1 MKALKLASLVLLLS
15 VPLFLTNSEAQS
27 LSQTVKARIDVQQ
40 GAINDMVFSTDG
52 RHLAIASTKSLQ
64 LYDAKTYK
72 KLISFTGHTDSVLA
86 VALSPDGKLLISG
99 GQDETVRLWKT
110 DTGELVRTREEHW
123 GHVNALAFSAD
134 GEMFWSGCNNDRE
147 IRSWFSYD
155 GGKNNKREDTFPYM
169 KPKDVYTATVF
180 SPDAEILVRASTA
193 TAPEFGDGFLIFF
206 ISLHGTR
213 TSTIFRATHADP
225 VNVLT
230 LHADG
235 NLLATG
241 SADKTIQLWDIKDT
255 TQPRHI
261 LSKHTGG
268 ITAIAFSDTGKLIAS
283 GSSDKTIQLWDVETG
298 KPLDT
303 LTEHTS
309 MITAVTFFG
318 DKTLASGSSN
328 GTVILWDLTDYKAD
342 Q

>member
-1 MKALKLASLVLLLS
+1 MKALKLARLVLLLS
-15 VPLFLTNSEAQS
+15 VTLCLTNSGVQS

-72 KLISFTGHTDSVLA
+72 ELISFTGHTDSVLV
-86 VALSPDGKLLISG
+86 VAFSPDGKRLASG

-110 DTGELVRTREEHW
+110 DTGELLRTREEHW
-123 GHVNALAFSAD
+123 GHINALAFSAD
-134 GEMFWSGCNNDRE
+134 GEMFWSGSNDDRE
-147 IRSWFSYD
+147 IRSWFSHD
-155 GGKNNKREDTFPYM
+155 GGKSSKRQGTLPYM

-180 SPDAEILVRASTA
+180 SPDAEILVRAT
-193 TAPEFGDGFLIFF
+193 TTTDPEFGEGFLIFF
-206 ISLHGTR
+206 ISLSGTR
-213 TSTIFRATHADP
+213 GSTMLRATHADP
-225 VNVLT
+225 VKVLT

-241 SADKTIQLWDIKDT
+241 SADKTIQVWNIKDT

-261 LSKHTGG
+261 LTKHTGG
-268 ITAIAFSDTGKLIAS
+268 ITAIAFSATGKLIAT
-283 GSSDKTIQLWDVETG
+283 GSSDKTIRLWDVETG

-309 MITAVTFFG
+309 MITALTFSG
-318 DKTLASGSSN
+318 DKTLASGSTN
-328 GTVILWDLTDYKAD
+328 GTVILWNLKETDLTE
-342 Q
+342 

>member
-1 MKALKLASLVLLLS
+1 MKILKLARLALILS
-15 VPLFLTNSEAQS
+15 ATLFLTNSWAES
-27 LSQTVKARIDVQQ
+27 LPPTVKARIDVQQ

-52 RHLAIASTKSLQ
+52 KHLAIASTKSLQ

-72 KLISFTGHTDSVLA
+72 ELISFAGHTDSVLV
-86 VALSPDGKLLISG
+86 VAFSPDGKRLVSG

-110 DTGELVRTREEHW
+110 DTGELLRTRDEHW
-123 GHVNALAFSAD
+123 GAINALAFSAD
-134 GEMFWSGCNNDRE
+134 GELFWSGSNNDRE

-155 GGKNNKREDTFPYM
+155 GGKNSKRQAFPSYM
-169 KPKDVYTATVF
+169 KPKDVYTTTVF

-193 TAPEFGDGFLIFF
+193 TAPDLGDGFLISFTA
-206 ISLHGTR
+206 LNDKR
-213 TSTIFRATHADP
+213 TSSIFMAAHADP

-241 SADKTIQLWDIKDT
+241 SADKTIQLWNMKDST
-255 TQPRHI
+255 EAIHT
-261 LSKHTGG
+261 LTKHTEG
-268 ITAIAFSDTGKLIAS
+268 ITAIAFSATGKLIAS
-283 GSSDKTIQLWDVETG
+283 GSSDKTVQLWEVETG

-309 MITAVTFFG
+309 EITAVTFSG

-328 GTVILWDLTDYKAD
+328 GTVILWDLKAD